1 MKKNLIISA
10 ILLCTVW
17 ISYGQWTYD
26 YLSEPKNAMA
36 YGVMGDS
43 LILAGG
49 DGAAGPLSDVEVYHP
64 ASGQNYVIE
73 NQLSIARSSLAG
85 VVGGGKFFCAGGAIG
100 MEDPLSIVDV
110 FDAQTQQWTVE
121 QLSQGRFMISALSTC
136 NKVFFIGGFV
146 DFDLNGTDVIDI
158 YDLESQ
164 TWSTLTLPESRG
176 AIAAAV
182 LDDLVIIA
190 GGSNYTTF
198 SDRVDIY
205 NCTTNSWETAELSV
219 PRAFATAVCVGNKVL
234 IAGGITAIGVPSDVV
249 DIYDVSTGEW
259 SIASL
264 FTPRSMA
271 KAAAVGG
278 KAYFAGGAT
287 FDWGWTDYSNVID
300 VYDPATGAWK
310 VDFMA
315 EPKVVA
321 SITGFGD
328 SLIIAGGEREDG
340 MTDLVEIYRHPTL
353 IHVPGDY
360 ATIQEA
366 INEASYNDT
375 VLVADDTYYENIN
388 FIGKPILVASEYIL
402 EGDTNHINNTI
413 INGSQPA
420 NPDIGSVVT
429 FESGEDTTSVL
440 CGFTITGGTGTL
452 ESSVNMRMGG
462 AMQIKFSGG
471 KFLNNYIHDNI
482 VSYNGGV
489 YGGGMQIGGPPI
501 SEIPWIVLRGNR
513 IYNNEAKSN
522 AEGAG
527 GGGFICFYNLI
538 MENNEISH
546 NEANGHLGGDGGGV
560 AIGGAFG
567 LIEID
572 VHNNEVTYNEA
583 KTDIGTNSYAT
594 LGGGM
599 SFYWDVTGNVS
610 NNVISFNS
618 LEAPGTYWSWGPGA
632 FIQDITSN
640 GFVFE
645 NNRVID
651 NNTLTS
657 QTCRG
662 GGVSLLRSGGKY
674 LNNVIQGNSASHGGG
689 ISIITS
695 NEVGDTAILINNT
708 ITDNEANFGGG
719 IYLMSSK
726 SVIVNSIIWGNDATT
741 GPAINQTGSTLEIRY
756 SDVQGDVVW
765 PGEGNIIE
773 EPEFQSDGYHLSEAS
788 PLVNIGISTIQINGV
803 WYECPPY
810 DIDGE
815 MRPWG
820 NSQPEIGV
828 DEVPDVS
835 IGEPISTNNLPVNLY
850 PNPADQMVT
859 ISVKNGVIIK
869 EVTIYNQVGQKVYWG
884 TSENNTL
891 DVSKLQPGVYIIEVT
906 TNQNKIREKLI
917 LE

>member
-73 NQLSIARSSLAG
+73 NQLSIARSSVAG

-205 NCTTNSWETAELSV
+205 NCTTNSWETAELAV

-388 FIGKPILVASEYIL
+388 FIGKPILFASEYIL
-402 EGDTNHINNTI
+402 EGDTNHINNTT
-413 INGSQPA
+413 INGSQPV
-420 NPDIGSVVT
+420 NPDKSSVIT
-429 FESGEDTTSVL
+429 FETGEDTTSVV
-440 CGFTITGGTGTL
+440 CGFTITQGNGTIIPGTNYRAGGGIFVQGSGCKL
-452 ESSVNMRMGG
+452 E
-462 AMQIKFSGG
+462 
-471 KFLNNYIHDNI
+471 NNYIEYNQMVGDN
-482 VSYNGGV
+482 YTL
-489 YGGGMQIGGPPI
+489 GGGICVGGPVEPL
-501 SEIPWIVLRGNR
+501 PWIVLRNNR
-513 IYNNEAKSN
+513 INHNTAISNNDQGS
-522 AEGAG
+522 G
-527 GGGFICFYNLI
+527 GGMEIYYPLI
-538 MENNEISH
+538 MENNHISY
-546 NEANGHLGGDGGGV
+546 NLAQGINF
-560 AIGGAFG
+560 AIGGGARLCTAFG
-567 LIEID
+567 PVVLNVRNNQITNNSAESTGLNTILVISGGITLNGD
-572 VHNNEVTYNEA
+572 VSGYFSHNT
-583 KTDIGTNSYAT
+583 
-594 LGGGM
+594 
-599 SFYWDVTGNVS
+599 VS
-610 NNVISFNS
+610 NNFNLTDGAS
-618 LEAPGTYWSWGPGA
+618 YGPGLL
-632 FIQDITSN
+632 IDEVIN
-640 GFVFE
+640 GNLLVE
-645 NNRVID
+645 NNFLID
-651 NNTLTS
+651 NDFS
-657 QTCRG
+657 GGTCIG
-662 GGVSLLRSGGKY
+662 GGLSIYHSKGVFQ
-674 LNNVIQGNSASHGGG
+674 NNVIIGNSASYGGG
-689 ISIITS
+689 IGIED
-695 NEVGDTAILINNT
+695 NPDFMVRLLNNT
-708 ITDNEANFGGG
+708 VSGNNASVGTGLWGSSAQAVVINTIIHGNTPPGGDNIWVE
-719 IYLMSSK
+719 
-726 SVIVNSIIWGNDATT
+726 NSNI
-741 GPAINQTGSTLEIRY
+741 EVRY
-756 SDVQGDVVW
+756 SDVECFDGAIF
-765 PGEGNIIE
+765 PGEGNVNC
-773 EPEFQSDGYHLSEAS
+773 EPMFLPDDYHLDVACQ
-788 PLVNIGISTIQINGV
+788 LVNSGIDSIEINGI
-803 WYECPPY
+803 WYTCPAY
-810 DIDGE
+810 DIDGDV
-815 MRPWG
+815 RPYA
-820 NSQPEIGV
+820 STQPEIGA
-828 DEVPDVS
+828 DEVDFATS
-835 IGEPISTNNLPVNLY
+835 IGFVSVERLTAHVY

-859 ISVKNGVIIK
+859 VSVKNGTIIK
-869 EVTIYNQVGQKVYWG
+869 EVSIYNQVGQNVYRG
-884 TSENNTL
+884 IPEDNTL
-891 DVSKLQPGVYIIEVT
+891 DVSRLQPGVYLIEVIT
-906 TNQNKIREKLI
+906 DQSEFREKLI
-917 LE
+917 IE